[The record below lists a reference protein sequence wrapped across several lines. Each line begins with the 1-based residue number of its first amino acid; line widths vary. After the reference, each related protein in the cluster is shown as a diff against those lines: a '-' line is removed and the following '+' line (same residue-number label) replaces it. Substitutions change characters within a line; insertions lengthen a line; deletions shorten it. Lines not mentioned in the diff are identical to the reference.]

1 VIALVLLSLVIL
13 AWVVRY
19 PDIVPA
25 AVEITTENPP
35 VTLVTK
41 ITGRINKLLVTDGEK
56 VLPGQLLAVM
66 ETAASIP
73 EIEALKAVI
82 DTVKKPEKLSAS
94 ALPSFTQLG
103 EIQTFYASFVKA
115 LTDYNTYIQNDFYG
129 SKITSITEEITA
141 LQEYIDRMRVKE
153 RLISD
158 NLKLEENKYKRDSGL
173 YLSKVLSDSE
183 FENSKQAFNNSKL
196 ELQEVRLDQ
205 SENTI
210 LLAEKRQLLQDYS
223 IKREEERQN
232 MGAVL
237 NETFLNLNAQ
247 INIWRNNY
255 LLISPVDGT
264 VTFTKFWSENQSVLK
279 DESVLSIV
287 PLEAGDFVG
296 RINLKMQRSGK
307 VKPGQLVNIKL
318 SGYPYLEYGMV
329 RGTVKSKSLV
339 PTSDVY
345 IIEINLPSGLT
356 TLYGK
361 NLDFTQNMQGS
372 AEIITDNLRLLEK
385 IINPFRYLATKNRM

>member
-1 VIALVLLSLVIL
+1 
-13 AWVVRY
+13 
-19 PDIVPA
+19 
-25 AVEITTENPP
+25 
-35 VTLVTK
+35 
-41 ITGRINKLLVTDGEK
+41 
-56 VLPGQLLAVM
+56 M

-173 YLSKVLSDSE
+173 YVSKVLSDSE

-232 MGAVL
+232 MSAVL

-255 LLISPVDGT
+255 LLISPVEGT
-264 VTFTKFWSENQSVLK
+264 VTFTKFWSENQSVMK

-287 PLEAGDFVG
+287 PMEAGDFVG

-345 IIEINLPSGLT
+345 IIEIFLPSGLT

-385 IINPFRYLATKNRM
+385 IINPFRYLATKNKM